1 MCPPK
6 TNVFFGVEEV
16 FVGLKLGMG
25 EIGKERCHVLR
36 GQKHEGSSVTART
49 CTPYLRIFGNIL
61 EVRSSTDGKVM
72 IPQAQHAP
80 SIKGEKGNDRGV
92 IVASNRVL
100 LKDKY
105 DVSYISILKFS
116 SRLI

>member
-1 MCPPK
+1 MSTK
-6 TNVFFGVEEV
+6 NKGLFGVEEV

-25 EIGKERCHVLR
+25 EMGKERYHVLR

-49 CTPYLRIFGNIL
+49 CTPYLRIFRNIL
-61 EVRSSTDGKVM
+61 DVWSSMDGKVM
-72 IPQAQHAP
+72 NPQAQHAP

-92 IVASNRVL
+92 IVASNQVL
-100 LKDKY
+100 LKDKC
-105 DVSYISILKFS
+105 DVSYVSILKFS